1 MCRNQAFFICAIN
14 SRSKQTKKKTNLEHL
29 FVDIGKKVTYIKFQQ
44 KILKSMVVR
53 ACESFQFFRQKA
65 WFLKNNRALPNFL

>member
-1 MCRNQAFFICAIN
+1 MCRNQAFFIFAIN
-14 SRSKQTKKKTNLEHL
+14 SRSKQTILEHS
-29 FVDIGKKVTYIKFQQ
+29 FVDIGKKVTYMKFQQ